1 MSLRA
6 QLLLVSLSLLIL
18 PWAVFLF
25 IVELDRNLRESQVQ
39 GSQARAQAAARLL
52 SADRWQQK
60 RVRPESKTLLA
71 MQLENAVL
79 LDGYADDWSRFEME
93 RRRFTYV
100 QNKVAVVHDDLEA
113 ASEISILSAV
123 RNGRLYLFVRVTDD
137 KFIYHSP
144 GNRSMANGDNVII
157 RVPDETG
164 EIRRYTF
171 QWQAQGEASGRYY
184 GAPFEGER
192 PILTNS
198 EYRAAMTLTATG
210 YNVEMRMPL
219 PQDGKFGL
227 SVIDV
232 DKPGGVSRWTGM
244 FNPNELDDIGQ
255 LRFINTDFNRLISA
269 YAEPGMRLRVFDSQ
283 GWLMADV
290 DHRLPDAD
298 VGVFDL
304 DKANVFDAVVYRF
317 ISWSLAKNVT
327 AEKMPEID
335 SGKLNKNEFDLLER
349 IDDKGSL
356 FLKDKYDR
364 VFLTTLGRV
373 EVNDDLYGYLLLQKP
388 RAALTALTE
397 TAMLRLVKIFGFAI
411 LLVASILIFFASLIS
426 WRVRKLRNEIE
437 SAVSSE
443 GKITGQVTRSKA
455 RDEIG
460 DLSRSFDNIIGRLG
474 NYTGYLQS
482 LGSKLSHELR
492 TPLSVVTTSLE
503 NIDRNSL
510 DHRAAVSIDRA
521 GEGAARLQKL
531 IRNLSEASSLEET
544 ISLSKKTEVNLV
556 DWIQVAQQVYS
567 DTCKDRYVALNL
579 NVTGQ
584 AVVFAS
590 VELLHQQ
597 LDKLISNAMDFS
609 PPQSTITLG
618 LSSEI
623 KGLVTVSVENEGSSL
638 PVSMGEELFQPMV
651 TERNARDD
659 QPHMGLGLY
668 IVKLIAD
675 YHGGS
680 VAAMD
685 LPSRQSVR
693 FVIDFPLL

>member
-25 IVELDRNLRESQVQ
+25 IVELDRNLRESQMQ
-39 GSQARAQAAARLL
+39 GSQARAQAAAKLL
-52 SADRWQQK
+52 SADRWQQN

-71 MQLENAVL
+71 MQLENAVM

-93 RRRFTYV
+93 RRRFTHV
-100 QNKVAVVHDDLEA
+100 QNKVAVVSDDLEA

-137 KFIYHSP
+137 HFIYHSP
-144 GNRSMANGDNVII
+144 ASRSAANGDNVII
-157 RVPDETG
+157 RVPDETD

-171 QWQAQGEASGRYY
+171 RWQAQGETYGRYY

-192 PILTNS
+192 PIITDS

-210 YNVEMRMPL
+210 YNVEMRLPL
-219 PQDGKFGL
+219 PKDGKFGL

-255 LRFINTDFNRLISA
+255 LRFINNDFNSLISA

-290 DHRLPDAD
+290 DRRLPDAD

-304 DKANVFDAVVYRF
+304 DEANVFDAVVYRF
-317 ISWSLAKNVT
+317 ISWSLTKNLF

-335 SGKLNKNEFDLLER
+335 SGKLNKNEFNLFER
-349 IDDKGSL
+349 IDEQGSL

-364 VFLTTLGRV
+364 VFLTTLGRI

-388 RAALTALTE
+388 RAALTAITE

-411 LLVASILIFFASLIS
+411 LLVASILIFFASLVS

-437 SAVSSE
+437 SAVSRE
-443 GKITGQVTRSKA
+443 GKITGQVARSKA

-460 DLSRSFDNIIGRLG
+460 DLSRSFDNIIGRLA

-510 DHRAAVSIDRA
+510 DNRTAVSIERA

-544 ISLSKKTEVNLV
+544 ISLSKKTEVDLV

-567 DTCKDRYVALNL
+567 DTCKDRYVALTL

-609 PPQSTITLG
+609 PPSSTITLG

-623 KGLVTVSVENEGSSL
+623 RGMVTVSVENEGSSL
-638 PVSMGEELFQPMV
+638 PVSMGEELFEPMV

-668 IVKLIAD
+668 IVKLIAE